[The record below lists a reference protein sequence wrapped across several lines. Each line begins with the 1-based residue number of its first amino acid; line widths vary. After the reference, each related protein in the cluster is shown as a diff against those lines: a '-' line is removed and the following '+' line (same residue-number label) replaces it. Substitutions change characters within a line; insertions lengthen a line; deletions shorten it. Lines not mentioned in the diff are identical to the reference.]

1 MKIRGHELVSSLS
14 SSETSCTFGERR
26 MSKVSVDRLGTVGK
40 GGVGPQG
47 PLLAGSMVAVYS
59 LG

>member
-1 MKIRGHELVSSLS
+1 
-14 SSETSCTFGERR
+14 